1 MRCRTCGFGQVPE
14 GANFCPRCAS
24 LILRPLPID
33 YSGHV
38 AERTVDFTGREW
50 VFRAVDG
57 WLGDPE
63 AARILLLTGE
73 PGCGKTAIAARLVQF
88 SLDAEVPPD
97 GITRLTPGF
106 LSARHFCSGDHRW
119 ISPHRFS
126 EAVSHQLGRY
136 AEFSEAL
143 VESLRPRAG
152 EGKAPA
158 QVEIHQQIQHVSDQ
172 GMVIGSIN
180 IIERITVGDDV
191 RPEDAFMRLVL
202 EPLRALSPQEEG
214 HKVVILV
221 DALDEAVAYSGKANI
236 VSLLAGATDLPDG
249 VHFLLTCRN
258 DSSLI
263 GRFPGKDRLR
273 IDISSK
279 EHAEDAKGDI
289 HAYLERRLSEPE
301 IARRAAAAGPGD
313 VLRQELIGKAEGNFL
328 YVRFLLDEVA
338 EGMRTLEDLEGVPR
352 GLYGLYRTFLD
363 RLNPEMREGRSS
375 DAWRENYQPLLGC
388 LSVAKEPVAADLV
401 ADWLDRSDG
410 EVRALLD
417 TELAQ
422 LRETDDG
429 TDYRL
434 YHRSMGEFLAASTY
448 SENGATVPNLYYT
461 PPYEGHG
468 RIIRYYLDEFTDAWG
483 DSDAYGLRYLVGH
496 LGAGLDLARRP
507 KQRRWAEEQLYTV
520 VLDPAYRRAQRRSL
534 GDLGITLADLSQA
547 LDLALEREDLV
558 RILACAGAYR
568 DAIRSQSMA
577 DAIFAAVDAG
587 DLDTAH
593 RRAELYSRTPDW
605 ARVLFLYLAWESV
618 LRGDEATA
626 QKAVARGLAQPV
638 ITTHE
643 LCDAL
648 VAHAA
653 RILSQRSA
661 DGRDAEA
668 WFSRLHPSG
677 DARHAVQRFG
687 PAQPI
692 TPERRDELL
701 GQLAERLRQLRYVAA
716 DDYGPEG
723 TVQLI
728 VLDDEERAYGIAS
741 LRDILVEAAADP
753 EGQEK
758 LAAALELILPN
769 PYPQYRDIA
778 LDVLGVA
785 VLAAADAPWVR
796 QWLRPILQV
805 GLDQEGVTF
814 TLDLPSMLV
823 AEAEGRGRAAPRLR
837 AYLDTALDSDDRW
850 GTSVRAHS
858 ARAAAL
864 FRLGKRDEALAALR
878 HAAQLPTGFAGFA
891 TMTLLS
897 LANRWLEFGRPDEAS
912 GDFNHLIEMAGM
924 WAGKVND
931 YGLRM
936 RREELV
942 REYQTWL
949 PEETPTFEHATAKLQ
964 ATPDRGTRRTYKD
977 HISAR
982 WVWPP
987 DQPNLEVLKALVPWT
1002 VVDGT
1007 RLDSILGRLSGL
1019 LIRKLGM
1026 EGLSDEQLDEAIDIC
1041 QRSLAT
1047 GEPWRQEPVGPT

>member
-1 MRCRTCGFGQVPE
+1 MRCRTCGYDQAPE
-14 GANFCPRCAS
+14 GATFCPRCAS
-24 LILRPLPID
+24 LILLPPPID
-33 YSGHV
+33 YSRHV
-38 AERTVDFTGREW
+38 AERTVDFSGREW

-63 AARILLLTGE
+63 AARVLLLTGE

-88 SLDAEVPPD
+88 SLDAATPPD
-97 GITRLTPGF
+97 GVTRLTPGF

-136 AEFSEAL
+136 PNFSEAL

-158 QVEIHQQIQHVSDQ
+158 QVIHQQVQHVEK
-172 GMVIGSIN
+172 GVVIGSIN
-180 IIERITVGDDV
+180 IIERVAVGDDV
-191 RPEDAFMRLVL
+191 RPEDAFTRLVI
-202 EPLRALSPQEEG
+202 EPLQALSPQEEG

-236 VSLLAGATDLPDG
+236 VFLLAGAADLPEG

-263 GRFPGKDRLR
+263 GRFPAKDRLR
-273 IDISSK
+273 INISSK
-279 EHAEDAKGDI
+279 EHAEDANGDI
-289 HAYLERRLSEPE
+289 RAYLKRRLSEPE
-301 IARRAAAAGPGD
+301 IARRAAATGLGE
-313 VLRQELIGKAEGNFL
+313 VSRQTLIDKAEGNFL

-338 EGMRTLEDLEGVPR
+338 EGRRTLEDLEGLPR

-375 DAWRENYQPLLGC
+375 DAWRKRYQPLLGC
-388 LSVAKEPVAADLV
+388 LSVTKEPVPAGLV
-401 ADWLDRSDG
+401 ADWLGRSEG

-417 TELAQ
+417 VELAQ
-422 LRETDDG
+422 LRETDNG

-434 YHRSMGEFLAASTY
+434 YHRSMAEFLAASTY
-448 SENGATVPNLYYT
+448 PENGAMVTNLYHT

-468 RIIRYYLDEFTDAWG
+468 RIIRFYLDEFAGAWD
-483 DSDAYGLRYLVGH
+483 DSDAYGLRYLAGH
-496 LGAGLDLARRP
+496 LRAGLDLARRP
-507 KQRRWAEEQLYTV
+507 SQRRWVEEQFYTV
-520 VLDPAYRRAQRRSL
+520 VLDPAYRRAQRRRL
-534 GDLGITLADLSQA
+534 GDLSTTLADLSQA

-558 RILACAGAYR
+558 KILACAGAYR

-577 DAIFAAVDAG
+577 DAIFAAVDAS
-587 DLDTAH
+587 DLDTAL

-605 ARVLFLYLAWESV
+605 ARVLFLYLAWESA
-618 LRGDEATA
+618 LRGDEVTA
-626 QKAVARGLAQPV
+626 QKAVARGLAQPI

-668 WFSRLHPSG
+668 WFSRLHPGG
-677 DARHAVQRFG
+677 DARHTIQRFG

-728 VLDDEERAYGIAS
+728 VLDDEERAYEMVS
-741 LRDILVEAAADP
+741 LRDILVEAAAAP
-753 EGQEK
+753 EGREK

-785 VLAAADAPWVR
+785 VLAAADPPWVR

-814 TLDLPSMLV
+814 TFDLPAMLV
-823 AEAEGRGRAAPRLR
+823 AEAERRERAAARLR
-837 AYLDTALDSDDRW
+837 DYLDTALDSHDRW

-864 FRLGKRDEALAALR
+864 FCLGKRDEAFAALR

-912 GDFNHLIEMAGM
+912 DDLKGVIAMADM

-936 RREELV
+936 RREDLV
-942 REYQTWL
+942 REYQNWL

-964 ATPDRGTRRTYKD
+964 ETPDRGTRRTYKD
-977 HISAR
+977 YVSAR
-982 WVWPP
+982 WSWPP
-987 DQPNLEVLKALVPWT
+987 DRPNLEALKALVPWT

-1007 RLDSILGRLSGL
+1007 RLDSVLGRLAGL
-1019 LIRKLGM
+1019 LIRKLGV
-1026 EGLSDEQLDEAIDIC
+1026 EGLPDEQLDEAIAIC
-1041 QRSLAT
+1041 QTSLAT